1 MIPKLDEY
9 KKKWEVNSD
18 ASIKPGLEAI
28 KSALHLL
35 DNPHKSLQVVH
46 LAGTNGK
53 GSTLTFIENITL
65 NHGLTVGKFMSPCI
79 VDVHDQ
85 IQINGNPISPKEM
98 DGIFATF
105 KKLNISG
112 LLTDFELL
120 TCVAFLHFKNHNVD
134 LVLLE
139 AGMGGREDSTNVI
152 TPIVSV
158 IPSISLEHTRFL
170 GNSIESIASHKAG
183 IIKENRPVVIG
194 NLPEEAIEVIEKE
207 AKQNNAPLYRVG
219 SDFQVELSN
228 DGDIYVNENKNIR
241 IDHLHR
247 ALLGDHQGNN
257 MALAITAFIEVA
269 QHFQINIL
277 DSKVREA
284 IENAKVPG
292 RFEEVLK
299 NVYFDGAHNPDS
311 AEKLAQTI
319 KQHFQNEEITFV
331 VGMLADKDIKNVLS
345 ILENV
350 SNQFYFVDFSN
361 PRAMNAEEML
371 NLSNANNK
379 IVLKDPI
386 AFLKTRS
393 MAEGKTI
400 VTGSLYLLAE
410 IRQQLLDNNKM

>member
-9 KKKWEVNSD
+9 KIKWQVNSD
-18 ASIKPGLEAI
+18 ASIKPGLGAI
-28 KSALHLL
+28 KHALQLL
-35 DNPHKSLQVVH
+35 NNPHKALQVVH

-53 GSTLTFIENITL
+53 GSTLTFIEHIAL
-65 NHGLTVGKFMSPCI
+65 SHGLTVGKFMSPCI
-79 VDVHDQ
+79 VDLHDQ
-85 IQINGNPISPKEM
+85 IQINGTPISTTEV
-98 DGIFATF
+98 DEIFSTF
-105 KKLNISG
+105 KKFNISG

-120 TCVAFLHFKNHNVD
+120 TCVAFLHFKNHDVD

-170 GNSIESIASHKAG
+170 GNSIESIAAHKAG
-183 IIKENRPVVIG
+183 IIKEYRPVVIG
-194 NLPEEAIEVIEKE
+194 NLPKEALEVIEME
-207 AKQNNAPLYRVG
+207 AKRNNAPLYRLG
-219 SDFQVELSN
+219 HEFQVELTN

-241 IDHLHR
+241 FNYLQR
-247 ALLGDHQGNN
+247 TLLGDHQGLN

-269 QHFQINIL
+269 QHFLLNIVEN
-277 DSKVREA
+277 KVREA
-284 IENAKVPG
+284 VANAKVPG

-311 AEKLAQTI
+311 AKKLAQTI
-319 KQHFQNEEITFV
+319 KQHFPNDNITFV

-345 ILENV
+345 FLESV
-350 SNQFYFVDFSN
+350 SDQFYFVDFSN

-371 NLSNANNK
+371 KLSNSNEK
-379 IVLKDPI
+379 FVLIDPLI
-386 AFLKTRS
+386 FLKNRS

-410 IRQQLLDNNKM
+410 IRQQLLYRK